1 MHCPVDLI
9 LVGFCL
15 LAAGSGIP
23 HSPMLDLDSD
33 IRPSPISLLSQR
45 GSSFQSTR
53 DNTWRFKGP
62 QQVTFVENL
71 TEVVISQ
78 LPNFWKLWISYVNG
92 SLFSETGEKSGQ
104 VEKSKKNARQRQN
117 DFRKMIQEVM
127 LSLMKLIRGALL
139 PFSLSEVELKQ
150 YGGWEMKSEL
160 SGQWLTQ
167 VIHTVRV
174 SYEALAA
181 LEIPNDLLQVMQD
194 LILDLRVRCLMVT
207 LQQTSEDVK
216 RLAEKADWVVDNEGI
231 TTLIFQQER
240 TQDQVCELCVG
251 IMKVFINCLEQLSTK
266 TDGDVD
272 TSHLSSDIASSD
284 LFSNI
289 HEDFCPTPEQR
300 LLIILSNCQYLEKHT
315 FINLAEHF
323 EKHSF
328 HGTEKITRVSVE
340 SVRDL
345 DQRQFETYIELKAD
359 PIVGSLEPGI
369 YAGYFDWKD
378 CLPPTGVRN
387 YLKEAL
393 VNIISV
399 HAEVFTVS
407 KELVPRVLSRIV
419 EAVAEEMSRLMQC
432 VSSFSKNG
440 ALQLKLD
447 FLWLNLGKN
456 T

>member
-1 MHCPVDLI
+1 
-9 LVGFCL
+9 
-15 LAAGSGIP
+15 
-23 HSPMLDLDSD
+23 
-33 IRPSPISLLSQR
+33 
-45 GSSFQSTR
+45 
-53 DNTWRFKGP
+53 
-62 QQVTFVENL
+62 
-71 TEVVISQ
+71 
-78 LPNFWKLWISYVNG
+78 
-92 SLFSETGEKSGQ
+92 
-104 VEKSKKNARQRQN
+104 
-117 DFRKMIQEVM
+117 
-127 LSLMKLIRGALL
+127 
-139 PFSLSEVELKQ
+139 
-150 YGGWEMKSEL
+150 MKSEL

-194 LILDLRVRCLMVT
+194 LILDLRVRCLMMT

-231 TTLIFQQER
+231 TTLPSQFEHCIVQMLESLKEPMECKPGEVNIFQQER

-272 TSHLSSDIASSD
+272 TSHLSSDIASPD

-323 EKHSF
+323 EKHGF
-328 HGTEKITRVSVE
+328 HGTEKITRVNVE

-345 DQRQFETYIELKAD
+345 DQRLFETYIELKAD

-440 ALQLKLD
+440 ALQARLELCALQDAIASYLTSESSQNFKQALEALPQLHSGADKKL
-447 FLWLNLGKN
+447 LEELLNKFKSSMHLQLNCFQAPSVCLIK